1 MMKDDKDFAPVPDGE
16 QINDDTMKNLSD
28 NKGDEE

>member
-1 MMKDDKDFAPVPDGE
+1 MDDKGFAPVPNEE
-16 QINDDTMKNLSD
+16 QITDDTLKNLSD

>member
-1 MMKDDKDFAPVPDGE
+1 MKDDKDFASVPDGE
-16 QINDDTMKNLSD
+16 QITDDTLKNLSD

>member
-1 MMKDDKDFAPVPDGE
+1 MKDDKDFASVPDGE

>member
-1 MMKDDKDFAPVPDGE
+1 MKDDKGFASVPDGE
-16 QINDDTMKNLSD
+16 QITDDTLKNLSD

>member
-1 MMKDDKDFAPVPDGE
+1 MDDREFAPIPEGE
-16 QINDDTMKNLSD
+16 QVTDDTLKNLSD